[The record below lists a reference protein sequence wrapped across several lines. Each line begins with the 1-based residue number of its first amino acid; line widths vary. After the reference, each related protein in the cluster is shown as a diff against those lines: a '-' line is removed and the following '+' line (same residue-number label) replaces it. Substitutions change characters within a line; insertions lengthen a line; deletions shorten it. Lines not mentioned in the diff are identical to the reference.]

1 MVKHFLR
8 PIAFPI
14 GMINLGFIK
23 RVIQKVVGVL
33 QAFGEQWRGLGML
46 ALVDLG
52 TQGLLAASS
61 YLLVLPKHV
70 IYYRLINVHISFIF
84 KMIW

>member
-1 MVKHFLR
+1 
-8 PIAFPI
+8 
-14 GMINLGFIK
+14 MINLGFIK

-33 QAFGEQWRGLGML
+33 QAFSEQWRGLAML
-46 ALVDLG
+46 APVDLG

-84 KMIW
+84 KMI